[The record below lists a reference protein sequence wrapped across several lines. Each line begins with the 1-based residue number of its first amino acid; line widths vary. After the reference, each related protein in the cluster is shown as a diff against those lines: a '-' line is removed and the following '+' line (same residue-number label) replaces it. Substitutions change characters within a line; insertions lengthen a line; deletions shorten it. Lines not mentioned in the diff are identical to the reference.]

1 MKKKKIIV
9 FDFDGTLTYVDTFK
23 LIVILRAIS
32 PKYWKSLLIEFLRY
46 FKHKDKLEFRVKIQ
60 EILWSDKLNSE
71 LFFKKIFNSIFF
83 KLLIRKQVLDYCVSL
98 SKTNTTLF
106 LTANE
111 KNIIEVFLKIHVGLN
126 NPNIS
131 IIGSDFKKDKFKINK
146 GIEKLNSLKLFLSKI
161 NYNYTIYNFFD
172 SYSDLHLA
180 KICDFNI
187 VVGKLNFYKL
197 KKINPNLI
205 YFNSYISKVKA

>member
-1 MKKKKIIV
+1 MI
-9 FDFDGTLTYVDTFK
+9 
-23 LIVILRAIS
+23 ILRAIS
-32 PKYWKSLLIEFLRY
+32 PKYWKSLFIEFFRY

-60 EILWSDKLNSE
+60 EILWNDKLNSE
-71 LFFKKIFNSIFF
+71 LFFKKIFNSNFF
-83 KLLIRKQVLDYCVSL
+83 KLLIRKQVLDYCISL
-98 SKTNTTLF
+98 SKTNRILF

-111 KNIIEVFLKIHVGLN
+111 KNIIEVFLKIYVGLN

-161 NYNYTIYNFFD
+161 NYNHTIYNFFD

-187 VVGKLNFYKL
+187 VIGKSNYYKL

-205 YFNSYISKVKA
+205 YFNSYISKLKA